1 MEGRGQCQT
10 MSKAVDNLKLD
21 CSKLLLLFFCLLKFC
36 LQRVGVDMGVMP
48 PTIELQQQQ

>member
-10 MSKAVDNLKLD
+10 MRKAVDNLKLD

-36 LQRVGVDMGVMP
+36 LQRVGVDMGVIP